1 MKRLKVK
8 LSDYTVYMY
17 DVNSSNIA
25 SVGYDGEN
33 ELLYIEFLDGSIYR
47 YENVGPDLWQMLKI
61 VNSKGS
67 WLHWNI
73 VINEDAYP
81 YDDVTGDVDIQNVGS
96 ITQIGGMPGEP
107 HENGYMTGF

>member
-33 ELLYIEFLDGSIYR
+33 ELLYIE
-47 YENVGPDLWQMLKI
+47 
-61 VNSKGS
+61 
-67 WLHWNI
+67 
-73 VINEDAYP
+73 
-81 YDDVTGDVDIQNVGS
+81 
-96 ITQIGGMPGEP
+96 
-107 HENGYMTGF
+107 